1 MLLPP
6 NIYAFT
12 QQYLCFH
19 LLISKLLLRIS
30 TAFSLFS
37 LPFYSACFC
46 NTLTFS
52 VLQKQRES
60 HISDR
65 ECVS

>member
-12 QQYLCFH
+12 QQYLSFY
-19 LLISKLLLRIS
+19 LLISKLLPHIS

-37 LPFYSACFC
+37 LPFHSACFC
-46 NTLTFS
+46 NVLTFS
-52 VLQKQRES
+52 ALQKQRKS